1 MRPSTPVLAAVVIAV
16 LLLVGGCGRSN
27 VPDDAEVTVTGR
39 LLLPDGSPAAG
50 VTVGLLKEPSGLSVL
65 FEFAVTV
72 ASIGTLCLTRQ
83 VSICQGART
92 TTSDAGG
99 RFSFTVPGEDT
110 KTFFGNPGSFVVSGQ
125 LPPGPGHAAGPGVQT
140 RFALDQVEL
149 TVPEV
154 TFWEPAELAVAAGPE
169 SVDYTGAER
178 DQAGRPEFTVV
189 VTDGDDDVAW
199 SAPAGPEGR
208 LDARSVAD
216 LRGTL
221 HVTAVERHKP
231 DGVTFTTTYSSQRL
245 AVQGAAGPPL
255 SRGASCTVDGPEP
268 TVLDPC
274 PVTDG
279 RYADEFPHQSCPA
292 PSPTPGPSASAPP
305 CTADTWVSVD
315 LGQPRQVGTVFVH
328 GLSART
334 DLVVETSGDGITWTA
349 AATGELA
356 AYDQVDLPGRPLARH
371 LRLRSADPSHPL
383 SGLAELSVWP

>member
-1 MRPSTPVLAAVVIAV
+1 MRQLTAGLAVVVTAA
-16 LLLVGGCGRSN
+16 LLSASCGQSS
-27 VPDDAEVTVTGR
+27 VPDEAEVTVAGTLR
-39 LLLPDGSPAAG
+39 LPDGSPAAG

-92 TTSDAGG
+92 TTADDNG

-125 LPPGPGHAAGPGVQT
+125 LPPGEGQAAGPGVQT
-140 RFALDQVEL
+140 RFELDQVEL

-154 TFWEPAELAVAAGPE
+154 TFWEPAELAVTAGPQ

-178 DQAGRPEFTVV
+178 EQDGRPEFTVV
-189 VTDGDDDVAW
+189 VTDGDEDVAW
-199 SAPAGPEGR
+199 SEPAGPDGR

-221 HVTAVERHKP
+221 HVTAVERREP

-245 AVQGAAGPPL
+245 AIQGAAGPPL
-255 SRGASCTVDGPEP
+255 SRGASCTVDGPES

-274 PVTDG
+274 PFTDG
-279 RYADEFPHQSCPA
+279 RYADEFPHQTCPA
-292 PSPTPGPSASAPP
+292 PSPTPEPSASAPP
-305 CTADTWVSVD
+305 CTANTWVSID
-315 LGQPRQVGTVFVH
+315 LGAPRPVGAVFVH
-328 GLSART
+328 GLTLSS
-334 DLVVETSGDGITWTA
+334 DLVVETSGDGVSWTPVT
-349 AATGELA
+349 TGQLASYDRVELP
-356 AYDQVDLPGRPLARH
+356 DRPLARY
-371 LRLRSADPSHPL
+371 LRLRSADPSHSL
-383 SGLAELSVWP
+383 AGLAELSVWP